1 MIAFNRDNTA
11 KKKGLLMRIQKFTVI
26 FIALFLVLGFTTG
39 HAQPAPA
46 QSTKVEYEKGLV
58 VNITPLENMQ
68 KKTSFVTQVEVVKI
82 KMLSGEKKGEL
93 VDSFHY
99 LSQNSPYDIKVQPG
113 DKIIVSIT
121 NDGGR
126 MAYHVSDFE
135 RTDYTIWLVGMF
147 ALSLIVVGRK
157 VGLRSLFVIALS
169 VVLVFGVFIPEVLKN
184 RISLSVLSIL
194 VSSFIAT
201 ISLVI
206 ITGWNR
212 KSLAAIIGT
221 VGGVVVAGVLSA
233 IAIKIMH
240 LSGLASEE
248 AMMLKFALRTQIDF
262 QGLLFASMM
271 IGALGAI
278 IDTTISIA
286 SAIYEIKC
294 VQPEIEYW
302 DLLKAGMNVG
312 NDTMG
317 MMSNTLI
324 LAYMGSSL
332 PLMLLLAAQQNVPW
346 IKIMN
351 MDMIATEITRAMTGS
366 IGLICAIPLTA
377 AAGAFLLK
385 NETKCDMAHFT
396 QEK

>member
-1 MIAFNRDNTA
+1 MKFVKFFATLLLFIFLSISTVFA
-11 KKKGLLMRIQKFTVI
+11 KPN
-26 FIALFLVLGFTTG
+26 ALPPD
-39 HAQPAPA
+39 A
-46 QSTKVEYEKGLV
+46 KVEYEKGLV
-58 VNITPLENMQ
+58 VSVTPLDNQQ
-68 KKTSFVTQVEVVKI
+68 KRTNFVTQVEVVKI
-82 KMLSGEKKGEL
+82 KMLSGAQKGEII
-93 VDSFHY
+93 DSYHY

-126 MAYHVSDFE
+126 KAYHVSDFE
-135 RTDYTIWLVGMF
+135 RTDYTYWLIGMF
-147 ALSLIVVGRK
+147 SLSLVIVGRL
-157 VGLRSLFVIALS
+157 VGLRSLFVIAFS
-169 VVLVFGVFIPEVLKN
+169 VIVVFGLFLPEVLKN
-184 RISLSVLSIL
+184 RISLSVLSVL
-194 VSSFIAT
+194 LSGFIAT
-201 ISLVI
+201 ISLIV

-221 VGGVVVAGVLSA
+221 VGGVIIAGFLSA
-233 IAIKIMH
+233 IAIKMMH

-248 AMMLKFALRTQIDF
+248 AMMLKFALRSQIDF

-286 SAIYEIKC
+286 SAVYEIKC

-332 PLMLLLAAQQNVPW
+332 PLMLLLAAQENVPW
-346 IKIMN
+346 LKIVN
-351 MDMIATEITRAMTGS
+351 LDLIATEITRAMTGS
-366 IGLICAIPLTA
+366 IGLIFAIPLTA
-377 AAGAFLLK
+377 AAAAFLLK
-385 NETKCDMAHFT
+385 SESQCDLAHY
-396 QEK
+396 KNMK